1 MAPGEPEPVLK
12 THHPVLAPRPTVHGA
27 SSPRPR
33 AALGFQQGGI
43 AQRYEGHKGGSRV
56 ITRVRIACQH
66 CRQSKL
72 RCEGSF
78 GGSHPCQRCSE
89 LRRPCVFDNKLRR
102 VSKKATLS
110 DIADQVNLLKTFSA
124 LPPNDATLT
133 AVPVSSSLPQQR
145 TAVNLTS
152 VGNQQLLDGCQRPL
166 PGGDLDSDRFR
177 ERERSR
183 SNTSASNYGE
193 LPAQSLHG
201 PSSSRNL
208 ESVELTADEVESY
221 FEIFHTSYHP
231 IFPIL
236 SSSVSPDSI
245 YDSSPL
251 LFWTIIVTAAR
262 HDAADFSLLLS
273 LLPAVRKLLWS
284 TIPATPHTLPSL
296 QAMAILCLWGFP
308 VSTMP
313 EDTTFILSGILQSA
327 ALHVGLHRPDIL
339 ELYSRT
345 RSTLGRPELLQAV
358 RCWCSI
364 YLAIEG
370 ASIGNGHPP
379 GLANDHT
386 VEKAS
391 IESNPYE
398 LPESLHMAIVTQLF
412 CDKIHVAFGKNNT
425 FKISLIND
433 HESRLRELET
443 RLGSFKSRSASIHF
457 LAASF
462 QLKSYSLFDDEDS
475 VERRLV
481 VLRAFDLG
489 VQYIEALRQGEK
501 DGFPSRY
508 APFMTLR
515 VCLSA
520 AVFISKVLHSS
531 YGQFVDQRVG
541 KAAFSACIPF
551 FKQSSVEDN
560 DMAGRTTT
568 ILSQLWVIHKDLFEA
583 SPDTP
588 PPRLSVKSRSFASI
602 AHDGLWQWRERYA
615 GTPSNGA
622 PSIPPPLISPVSMAV
637 DNSPLAVGRPGTSP
651 TGNAEP
657 SDFSNLTGQDEGGF
671 TDINAIYVDSQQQET
686 IHQQEPSPGL
696 SLAGEPELGSWA
708 DMSGNDDAL
717 TGIDFVDQDA
727 MHFDLLF
734 PNYIMDSNTSIE

>member
-1 MAPGEPEPVLK
+1 MAPGEPETVFK
-12 THHPVLAPRPTVHGA
+12 THHPVLAPRPPGHGT
-27 SSPRPR
+27 SSPRAR
-33 AALGFQQGGI
+33 TALEDQQGSI
-43 AQRYEGHKGGSRV
+43 AQRLERHKGGSRV
-56 ITRVRIACQH
+56 TTRVRIACQH

-72 RCEGSF
+72 RCEGSV
-78 GGSHPCQRCSE
+78 GGLQPCQRCSE
-89 LRRPCVFDNKLRR
+89 LRRPCVFDNKFRR

-110 DIADQVNLLKTFSA
+110 DIADQVNILKTFSA
-124 LPPNDATLT
+124 LPSNGATLT
-133 AVPVSSSLPQQR
+133 AVPVSSSLPQRR
-145 TAVNLTS
+145 TAVNSTS
-152 VGNQQLLDGCQRPL
+152 AGNQQLLDGCQRPL
-166 PGGDLDSDRFR
+166 PGDSLDSDRLR
-177 ERERSR
+177 ERERSH
-183 SNTSASNYGE
+183 SNATASDHGKLSAQ
-193 LPAQSLHG
+193 PTHG
-201 PSSSRNL
+201 PLSSRSL
-208 ESVELTADEVESY
+208 ESIELTPDEIEFY
-221 FEIFHTSYHP
+221 TSYHP

-236 SSSVSPDSI
+236 SFSVSPDSI

-273 LLPAVRKLLWS
+273 LLPAVRRLLWS

-296 QAMAILCLWGFP
+296 QAMAILCLWAFP

-313 EDTTFILSGILQSA
+313 EDTTFVLSGILQSA
-327 ALHVGLHRPDIL
+327 AMHVGLHRPDIL

-345 RSTLGRPELLQAV
+345 RSTLGRPEFLRAV

-370 ASIGNGHPP
+370 ASIGNGHLPA
-379 GLANDHT
+379 LANDHT

-391 IESNPYE
+391 IGSNPYE

-412 CDKIHVAFGKNNT
+412 CDKIHVAFGNIST
-425 FKISLIND
+425 YKISLIND
-433 HESRLRELET
+433 HEPELRELET
-443 RLGSFKSRSASIHF
+443 RLGGFQSRSASIHF
-457 LAASF
+457 LSATF

-475 VERRLV
+475 VDRRLA

-489 VQYIEALRQGEK
+489 VQYIDTLRQGEK
-501 DGFPSRY
+501 DGFPLRY

-568 ILSQLWVIHKDLFEA
+568 ILSQLWVIHKDLFDD
-583 SPDTP
+583 SPDT

-637 DNSPLAVGRPGTSP
+637 ENSPPPVGRPETSP
-651 TGNAEP
+651 TGNVEE
-657 SDFSNLTGQDEGGF
+657 SHFSNLTGQGEGGF
-671 TDINAIYVDSQQQET
+671 TDINPIYTDSQQQDT
-686 IHQQEPSPGL
+686 IQYQELSPGL
-696 SLAGEPELGSWA
+696 SLVGEPTLGSWPH
-708 DMSGNDDAL
+708 MSGNDDAL
-717 TGIDFVDQDA
+717 AGIDFVDQDA
-727 MHFDLLF
+727 MQFDLLF
-734 PNYIMDSNTSIE
+734 PSYIMDSNPSIE

>member
-12 THHPVLAPRPTVHGA
+12 THHPVLAPRPLGQGA
-27 SSPRPR
+27 FSPRAR
-33 AALGFQQGGI
+33 AALEYQQGGI
-43 AQRYEGHKGGSRV
+43 AQRLERHKGGSRV
-56 ITRVRIACQH
+56 TTRVRIACQH

-72 RCEGSF
+72 RCEGSS
-78 GGSHPCQRCSE
+78 GGLHSCQRCSE
-89 LRRPCVFDNKLRR
+89 LKRPCVFDNKFRR

-110 DIADQVNLLKTFSA
+110 DIVDQVNLLKNFSA
-124 LPPNDATLT
+124 PPLNDATLST
-133 AVPVSSSLPQQR
+133 FPASSSLPQQR
-145 TAVNLTS
+145 TAVNSTN
-152 VGNQQLLDGCQRPL
+152 VGSQRLLDDCQRPF
-166 PGGDLDSDRFR
+166 PGDNLDPDRFG
-177 ERERSR
+177 ERESSR
-183 SNTSASNYGE
+183 SNTTTSNHGE
-193 LPAQSLHG
+193 LSAQATHVRL
-201 PSSSRNL
+201 SSRNL
-208 ESVELTADEVESY
+208 ESVELTPDEIESY
-221 FEIFHTSYHP
+221 FEIFRTSYHP

-236 SSSVSPDSI
+236 SFPVSPGCI

-273 LLPAVRKLLWS
+273 LLPAVRRLLWS

-313 EDTTFILSGILQSA
+313 EDTTFILSGILKSA
-327 ALHVGLHRPDIL
+327 AMHVGLHRPDIL
-339 ELYSRT
+339 DLYSRT
-345 RSTLGRPELLQAV
+345 RSKLGRPELLRAV

-370 ASIGNGHPP
+370 ASIGNGHLPALP
-379 GLANDHT
+379 NDHT

-391 IESNPYE
+391 MDSNPYE

-412 CDKIHVAFGKNNT
+412 CDSIHAAFGHVT
-425 FKISLIND
+425 TYKISLIDD
-433 HESRLRELET
+433 HESQLRELET
-443 RLGSFKSRSASIHF
+443 RLGTFKSRLASIHF

-462 QLKSYSLFDDEDS
+462 QLKSYSLFDDDDS
-475 VERRLV
+475 VDRRLA

-489 VQYIEALRQGEK
+489 VQYIEVLRQAEK
-501 DGFPSRY
+501 DGFPPRY

-515 VCLSA
+515 ICLSA
-520 AVFISKVLHSS
+520 AVFISKVIHSS
-531 YGQFVDQRVG
+531 YGKFVDQRVG

-568 ILSQLWVIHKDLFEA
+568 ILSQLWVIHKDLFDA
-583 SPDTP
+583 SSDT

-637 DNSPLAVGRPGTSP
+637 DDSPPAVGRVDTPP
-651 TGNAEP
+651 TGNVER
-657 SDFSNLTGQDEGGF
+657 SDSSNLTGQDEDGF
-671 TDINAIYVDSQQQET
+671 TDINAIYTNNQQQIT
-686 IHQQEPSPGL
+686 IQQQEPSPGL
-696 SLAGEPELGSWA
+696 SLFGEPELASWA
-708 DMSGNDDAL
+708 DMPGNDDAL
-717 TGIDFVDQDA
+717 TGIDFVDENA
-727 MHFDLLF
+727 MHLDLLF
-734 PNYIMDSNTSIE
+734 PSYIMDSNPTIE

>member
-1 MAPGEPEPVLK
+1 MAPSEPEPVLK
-12 THHPVLAPRPTVHGA
+12 THHPVLAPRPPAHGA
-27 SSPRPR
+27 FSPGAR
-33 AALGFQQGGI
+33 AAPENQQGGI
-43 AQRYEGHKGGSRV
+43 AQRFERHKGGSRV
-56 ITRVRIACQH
+56 TTRVRIACQH

-72 RCEGSF
+72 RCEGSS
-78 GGSHPCQRCSE
+78 GGLKPCQRCSE
-89 LRRPCVFDNKLRR
+89 LGRPCVFDNKFRR

-110 DIADQVNLLKTFSA
+110 DIADQVNLLKNFSA

-133 AVPVSSSLPQQR
+133 TVPVSSPLSQQR
-145 TAVNLTS
+145 TTVNSTS
-152 VGNQQLLDGCQRPL
+152 VGSQQLVYDCQRQL
-166 PGGDLDSDRFR
+166 PGDDLDSDRFR

-183 SNTSASNYGE
+183 SSTSDSNYGG
-193 LPAQSLHG
+193 LLAQAMNVPL
-201 PSSSRNL
+201 SSRSL
-208 ESVELTADEVESY
+208 ESVELTPDEIE
-221 FEIFHTSYHP
+221 FHTSYHP

-236 SSSVSPDSI
+236 SFSVSPDSI
-245 YDSSPL
+245 YVSSPL

-273 LLPAVRKLLWS
+273 LLPAVRRLLWS

-313 EDTTFILSGILQSA
+313 EDTTFILSGILKSA
-327 ALHVGLHRPDIL
+327 AMHVGLHRPDIL
-339 ELYSRT
+339 DLYSRT
-345 RSTLGRPELLQAV
+345 RSQLGRPELLQAV

-370 ASIGNGHPP
+370 ASVGNGHLPALP
-379 GLANDHT
+379 NDQT

-391 IESNPYE
+391 IDSNPYE
-398 LPESLHMAIVTQLF
+398 LPESLHTAIVTQLF
-412 CDKIHVAFGKNNT
+412 CDKIHTAFGNIT
-425 FKISLIND
+425 TYGISLIND
-433 HESRLRELET
+433 HESQLRELET
-443 RLGSFKSRSASIHF
+443 RLGRFKSRLASIHF
-457 LAASF
+457 LAANF
-462 QLKSYSLFDDEDS
+462 QLKSYSLFDDDDS
-475 VERRLV
+475 VERRLA

-489 VQYIEALRQGEK
+489 VQYIEALRQAEK
-501 DGFPSRY
+501 DGFPPRY

-515 VCLSA
+515 VCLSV

-531 YGQFVDQRVG
+531 YGQFVDQSVA

-568 ILSQLWVIHKDLFEA
+568 ILSQLWMIHKDLFDA
-583 SPDTP
+583 SPDT

-622 PSIPPPLISPVSMAV
+622 PSIPPPLISPVSIAV
-637 DNSPLAVGRPGTSP
+637 ENSPPAVGRLETSP
-651 TGNAEP
+651 TGNVER
-657 SDFSNLTGQDEGGF
+657 SNFSNSTGQDEGGF
-671 TDINAIYVDSQQQET
+671 TDINAIYADSQQQGT
-686 IHQQEPSPGL
+686 IQQQEPSPSL
-696 SLAGEPELGSWA
+696 SLVGQPELGSWA
-708 DMSGNDDAL
+708 DLSGNDDTL

-727 MHFDLLF
+727 MQFDLLF
-734 PNYIMDSNTSIE
+734 PSYIMDSNPTIE

>member
-1 MAPGEPEPVLK
+1 M
-12 THHPVLAPRPTVHGA
+12 
-27 SSPRPR
+27 
-33 AALGFQQGGI
+33 
-43 AQRYEGHKGGSRV
+43 
-56 ITRVRIACQH
+56 
-66 CRQSKL
+66 
-72 RCEGSF
+72 
-78 GGSHPCQRCSE
+78 
-89 LRRPCVFDNKLRR
+89 
-102 VSKKATLS
+102 
-110 DIADQVNLLKTFSA
+110 
-124 LPPNDATLT
+124 
-133 AVPVSSSLPQQR
+133 
-145 TAVNLTS
+145 
-152 VGNQQLLDGCQRPL
+152 
-166 PGGDLDSDRFR
+166 
-177 ERERSR
+177 
-183 SNTSASNYGE
+183 
-193 LPAQSLHG
+193 
-201 PSSSRNL
+201 
-208 ESVELTADEVESY
+208 
-221 FEIFHTSYHP
+221 
-231 IFPIL
+231 
-236 SSSVSPDSI
+236 
-245 YDSSPL
+245 
-251 LFWTIIVTAAR
+251 
-262 HDAADFSLLLS
+262 
-273 LLPAVRKLLWS
+273 
-284 TIPATPHTLPSL
+284 
-296 QAMAILCLWGFP
+296 
-308 VSTMP
+308 
-313 EDTTFILSGILQSA
+313 
-327 ALHVGLHRPDIL
+327 
-339 ELYSRT
+339 
-345 RSTLGRPELLQAV
+345 
-358 RCWCSI
+358 
-364 YLAIEG
+364 
-370 ASIGNGHPP
+370 
-379 GLANDHT
+379 
-386 VEKAS
+386 
-391 IESNPYE
+391 
-398 LPESLHMAIVTQLF
+398 
-412 CDKIHVAFGKNNT
+412 
-425 FKISLIND
+425 
-433 HESRLRELET
+433 
-443 RLGSFKSRSASIHF
+443 
-457 LAASF
+457 
-462 QLKSYSLFDDEDS
+462 
-475 VERRLV
+475 
-481 VLRAFDLG
+481 RAFDLG

-568 ILSQLWVIHKDLFEA
+568 ILSHLWVIHKDLFEA
-583 SPDTP
+583 SPDT